1 MIGKYKIIA
10 LCISRIQETF
20 SHDFILIFSEV
31 VKRAGYRLFV
41 YNACSDLENDESKN
55 IGQKFTF
62 DLIDYQVVDALVVY
76 EDRIR
81 NRMISDE
88 IIAKG
93 LQHDIPVIVLGDA
106 HPGCVNIAS
115 NDPLGMEKMVR
126 HLVEE
131 HELRN
136 LHFIAGMRGEHYS
149 DERIASFQ
157 KVLAENGIVYED
169 SMLSYGD
176 YWSGPTEA
184 AVDRVVAS
192 GKLPD
197 AFVCVNDNT
206 ALSVCAALKRH
217 GLRVPQD
224 VKVTGYDG
232 LFDVKISNPSI
243 TTVSCSITEYA
254 EQTLK
259 AIETAFGGIW
269 EEKMVLFE
277 PEVWKLES
285 CGCGEPSNV
294 SAAEY
299 IISLKDNLYRFY
311 WDNHEMA
318 EISAKL
324 QRSESPKQLSTELLH
339 PRIFDICCAVEKRFL
354 CEENALFDVE
364 EDANAEKDY
373 VLLYN
378 YLEEQPFEP
387 RECKKEQF
395 CAFTKALFDEGRTL
409 VFSALS
415 YLDVPMGFIC
425 FYFAGE
431 TIPNYLMIPQMTN
444 FIGSGIGGY
453 VNLRHAHYLNAKI
466 EKMYRVDGLTGLYNR
481 RGFALEYQ
489 KMLARTRRTDKIT
502 VVLADIDDLKKINDK
517 YGHAAGDVAISTVAG
532 ALQHACPEGSLCVR
546 FGGDEMLAVYQ
557 GETEMSQIRE
567 RFYDYLDQLNGT
579 KEREFEI
586 NASIGI
592 YVTEAGETPDFEEIV
607 LQSDRLM
614 YMEKEKRKSERGR
627 NT

>member
-1 MIGKYKIIA
+1 MIGEYKIIA

-20 SHDFILIFSEV
+20 SHEFILIFGEV

-62 DLIDYQVVDALVVY
+62 DLIDYSAVDALVVY

-93 LQHDIPVIVLGDA
+93 LQHSLPVIVLGDA
-106 HPGCVNIAS
+106 HPGCVSIAS

-131 HELRN
+131 HGFHN
-136 LHFIAGMRGEHYS
+136 LHFIAGAREEHYS
-149 DERIASFQ
+149 DERIAAFK
-157 KVLAENGIVYED
+157 KVLAENEIVFDE

-217 GLRVPQD
+217 GLQVPQD

-254 EQTLK
+254 EQTLA
-259 AIETAFGGIW
+259 AIETAFNGTW
-269 EEKMVLFE
+269 EEKSVLFE

-285 CGCGEPSNV
+285 CGCGEPSDV

-324 QRSESPKQLSTELLH
+324 QRSESPKQLSAELVH
-339 PRIFDICCAVEKRFL
+339 QRIFDICCVVEKRFL
-354 CEENALFDVE
+354 CEENALFDP
-364 EDANAEKDY
+364 AEHPEAGKEY
-373 VLLYN
+373 VLIYD
-378 YLEEQPFEP
+378 YQEEQPFEP
-387 RECKKEQF
+387 YEYKKEHF
-395 CAFTKALFDEGRTL
+395 SEFAEKMLGEGRNL

-425 FYFAGE
+425 FYFGDS
-431 TIPNYLMIPQMTN
+431 TIPNYLMIPQVTN
-444 FIGSGIGGY
+444 FVGSGIGGY
-453 VNLRHAHYLNAKI
+453 VNLRHAHYLHAKV
-466 EKMYRVDGLTGLYNR
+466 EEMYRVDGLTGLYNR
-481 RGFALEYQ
+481 RGFAIEYQ
-489 KMLARTRRTDKIT
+489 KLLAKTSKTDKIT

-517 YGHAAGDVAISTVAG
+517 YGHAAGDIAISTVAG
-532 ALQHACPEGSLCVR
+532 ALQHACPQGALCVR
-546 FGGDEMLAVYQ
+546 FGGDEMLAVYP
-557 GETEMSQIRE
+557 GVTEMSQIRG
-567 RFYDYLDQLNGT
+567 RFYDYLDNLNKT
-579 KEREFEI
+579 AEREFEI

-592 YVTEAGETPDFEEIV
+592 YITEAGETPDFEEIV
-607 LQSDRLM
+607 VQSDRLM
-614 YMEKEKRKSERGR
+614 YMEKEKRKLERGKI
-627 NT
+627 T